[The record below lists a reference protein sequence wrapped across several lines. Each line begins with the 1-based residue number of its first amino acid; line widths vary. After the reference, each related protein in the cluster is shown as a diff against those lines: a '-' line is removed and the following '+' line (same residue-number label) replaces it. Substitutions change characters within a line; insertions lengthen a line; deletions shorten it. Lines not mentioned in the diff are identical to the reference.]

1 MQLILLTI
9 MVTWCEGEGGKKG
22 EGIGG
27 GGAVER
33 KEKPRQTEREKGK
46 GILNNERSRTSEGDS
61 KGICF

>member
-1 MQLILLTI
+1 

-61 KGICF
+61 KGICL